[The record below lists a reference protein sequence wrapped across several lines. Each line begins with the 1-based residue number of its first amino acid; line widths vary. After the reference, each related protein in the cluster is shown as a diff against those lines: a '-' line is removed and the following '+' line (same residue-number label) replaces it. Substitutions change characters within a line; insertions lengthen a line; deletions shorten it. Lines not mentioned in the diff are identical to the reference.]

1 MADPVA
7 TAAVAPAAVAQ
18 GVGHGAA
25 QASGGL
31 PQFDLAQWPGQMV
44 WVLAIFAVL
53 YVLFAKVFLPTLG
66 GTIAVREKKI
76 SDDIAEARRLKA
88 EADDQVKAAGLEMDE
103 ARERARKVAADAK
116 AEAKSAAAKRRA
128 EEAGRLAKGFEEA
141 ETRIAAAKAEAMGH
155 VRAIAA
161 TTAAAM
167 IERLTGLGAAGAE
180 IDRALDRAASAA
192 SQAGQ
197 ARS

>member
-1 MADPVA
+1 MAD
-7 TAAVAPAAVAQ
+7 AAAA
-18 GVGHGAA
+18 GHAAAEGA
-25 QASGGL
+25 GGL

-44 WVLAIFAVL
+44 WALVVFAVL
-53 YVLFAKVFLPTLG
+53 YVLFAKVFVPSVG
-66 GTIAVREKKI
+66 GAIEAREKKI
-76 SDDIAEARRLKA
+76 SDDIAEARRLKQEA
-88 EADDQVKAAGLEMDE
+88 EEKARSAALEMDE

-161 TTAAAM
+161 TTALAM
-167 IERLTGLGAAGAE
+167 IERLTGHAVGGDE
-180 IDRALDRAASAA
+180 IDRALGSAPSALGAAPS
-192 SQAGQ
+192 GQ
-197 ARS
+197 A